1 MNQLTVWL
9 SESNNQTYNQVMR
22 IAAIIFTLI
31 LGAGA
36 AHAQSTPPR
45 REDPFQRKLQ
55 SVVQLEMIEAAL
67 TRPANSSN
75 ERSTALAQISE
86 DFWRLQLANDDLVS
100 LSGPSNLDSRL
111 VAKTAAEIRT
121 RAKRLKENLALP
133 APEKDSKFVAD
144 FPAGDIRSAI
154 ASLSKLIDSFVSN
167 PMLSQRHMI
176 DATLSLTAGRDLENM
191 IILSGEIRKTAARLK

>member
-1 MNQLTVWL
+1 MNQLTSRL
-9 SESNNQTYNQVMR
+9 SESNNQIMR

-36 AHAQSTPPR
+36 AHAQSTPR

-86 DFWRLQLANDDLVS
+86 DFWRIQLANDALVVS
-100 LSGPSNLDSRL
+100 LSGTSNLDSRL

-133 APEKDSKFVAD
+133 APEKDSTIAAD
-144 FPAGDIRSAI
+144 FAAGDIRSSI

-167 PMLSQRHMI
+167 PMLSQRHMV
-176 DATLSLTAGRDLENM
+176 DATLSLTAGRDLEHI